1 MKKIFTLAVCVAM
14 TLVCHAQ
21 KNDSV
26 TAEYRRSSLCM
37 FLMDGKDGEG
47 DTGEKKGIIHNAFRT
62 APFFDK
68 FNDHNVGERIFNIDA
83 SITDDDRK
91 AFDILMNPTAAQG
104 ASSGKKKGGF
114 GAFAKGLAKSTVND
128 ATGGATGTDEKMDFA
143 IKANRFFV
151 QEKIAKQLVDKWF
164 VDNSGKLSV
173 ALTAERGLYG
183 ASQSDIESANKTPLG
198 NAKLADAGM
207 DLVNNTFIVA
217 CRYRYLSKEQLVEM
231 IDKVAQATAA
241 VAGGGYASLGASAGT
256 MAVKASLG
264 AGYYVVTTSYLF
276 KLNWNEETMSKLF
289 SDDVWNNID
298 NYNKATDIFGLS
310 YIGSQSAWANVKAGI
325 FTNKKEDE
333 LIEIATINATDAVVA
348 KLEKKYD
355 VFKTKTPLIVDP
367 ANNVLKAQI
376 GMKEGVEGKDKFEVL
391 EKIEDADGRITYKR
405 KGIITV
411 KKDHIWDN
419 RYKANE
425 APDYN
430 SAITETHF
438 EGKVG
443 DFYSGMLIR
452 QIN

>member
-1 MKKIFTLAVCVAM
+1 MKKIFTLSICLAM
-14 TLVCHAQ
+14 TLIGHAQ
-21 KNDSV
+21 KKDSV
-26 TAEYRRSSLCM
+26 TTDYRRSSLCM

-47 DTGEKKGIIHNAFRT
+47 DIGDKKGIIHNAFKT
-62 APFFDK
+62 VPFPDK
-68 FNDHNVGERIFNIDA
+68 FNNHNVGERIFNID
-83 SITDDDRK
+83 SPITDEDKK
-91 AFDILMNPTAAQG
+91 AFDILMNPVTPQG
-104 ASSGKKKGGF
+104 TGEKKKGSF

-164 VDNSGKLSV
+164 VDNDGKLSV
-173 ALTAERGLYG
+173 GLTAERGLYG
-183 ASQSDIESANKTPLG
+183 ASQADIESANKTPLG

-217 CRYRYLSKEQLVEM
+217 CRYRYLSKEQLVAM
-231 IDKVAQATAA
+231 IDQVAQAAA
-241 VAGGGYASLGASAGT
+241 SAAGGGYTSLGASAGT

-276 KLNWNEETMSKLF
+276 QLNWNEETMNKLF
-289 SDDVWNNID
+289 NNDVWNNID
-298 NYNKATDIFGLS
+298 NYNNATELFGLR
-310 YIGSQSAWANVKAGI
+310 YIGTQSAWANVKAGI

-333 LIEIATINATDAVVA
+333 LIEIATINATDAVLA

-367 ANNVLKAQI
+367 VNNVLKAQI
-376 GMKEGVEGKDKFEVL
+376 GMKEGLEGKDKFEVL
-391 EKIEDADGRITYKR
+391 EKIEDADGRVTYKR
-405 KGIITV
+405 KGVISV

-430 SAITETHF
+430 TAITETQF

-452 QIN
+452 QIK